1 MVQEVA
7 VEEVDLLVVGGGKAG
22 KSLAM
27 SAAKTGQ
34 SVVMVERDKIGG
46 TCINVACIPT
56 KTLVG
61 SARLLAA
68 MRTASEHGIEADGEP
83 RMNLTLLREHVH
95 GVVGAMVAAHKQ
107 MFAAPG
113 LDFVLASA
121 RFVAPRTV
129 EFTDAAGATRR
140 VRGRRVVINTG
151 ATPAIPSLP
160 GLEEVDYF
168 TSETMLAL
176 EELPRSL
183 AILGGGYIGV
193 EFASLLALLGV
204 RVTLLHGGEHILN
217 REDADVAQWVAQA
230 LEEQGVEIR
239 TGVRALAVSAP
250 TGPAAAA
257 QGERAAG
264 QSTAADGKS
273 RAVRVELS
281 DGSLVE
287 AEGLLV
293 AVGRT
298 PVTEGLYLE
307 AAGVELTERGFIKV
321 DDYLATT
328 APDTYAAG
336 DVAGT
341 AQFTHASWSDFRA
354 LRRTL
359 AGEPTSVAGR
369 LIPYAVF
376 TTPELYRIG
385 LSEAEARQAG
395 LDFTA
400 TVLPAGAIPRAKTER
415 QGAGAWKV
423 LVGADGSIL
432 GAALFGPQAGE
443 VGTALHMAMLGGLDY
458 TQVRDA
464 VIAHPTYGEG
474 LNLLFD
480 AVTAQRG

>member
-1 MVQEVA
+1 MKEQHQS
-7 VEEVDLLVVGGGKAG
+7 VEEVDLLIVGGGKAG

-27 SAAKTGQ
+27 DAAKRGK

-68 MRTASEHGIEADGEP
+68 IRSARERGIEVEGSP
-83 RMNLTLLREHVH
+83 RVDLALLREHVH
-95 GVVGAMVAAHKQ
+95 GVVGGMVAAHEQ
-107 MFAAPG
+107 MFSAPG
-113 LDFVLASA
+113 LDFVLATAS
-121 RFVAPRTV
+121 FVAPRTV
-129 EFTDAAGATRR
+129 RFTDPSGQERR
-140 VRGRRVVINTG
+140 VRGRHAVINTG
-151 ATPAIPSLP
+151 ASPAIPNLP
-160 GLEEVDYF
+160 GLEGVHYF
-168 TSETMLAL
+168 TSETLLAL
-176 EELPRSL
+176 NELPKSL
-183 AILGGGYIGV
+183 IVLGGGYIGV

-204 RVTLLHGGEHILN
+204 RVTLLHSGEHILN
-217 REDADVAQWVAQA
+217 REDADVAQWVTQA
-230 LEEQGVEIR
+230 LQEQGVEIR
-239 TGVRALAVSAP
+239 TGVRALAVSPADAGGRALQQEPPVGSAGP
-250 TGPAAAA
+250 T
-257 QGERAAG
+257 
-264 QSTAADGKS
+264 
-273 RAVRVELS
+273 RAVVVELS
-281 DGSLVE
+281 DASRVE
-287 AEGLLV
+287 ADALLV
-293 AVGRT
+293 AVGRR
-298 PVTEGLYLE
+298 PVTEGLNLA
-307 AAGVELTERGFIKV
+307 AAGVELTERGFIQV
-321 DDYLATT
+321 DEYLATT
-328 APDTYAAG
+328 APNTFAAG

-359 AGEPTSVAGR
+359 AGEQTSVADR

-385 LSEAEARQAG
+385 MSETEARQAG

-400 TVLPAGAIPRAKTER
+400 TVLPAGAVPRAKTER
-415 QGAGAWKV
+415 QAAGAWKV
-423 LVGADGSIL
+423 IVGADGAIL

-458 TQVRDA
+458 RQVRDA